1 MSINK
6 KKGFSLIEL
15 LSVISI
21 IGILVLLAA
30 PNFSEHIK
38 NAKTAQVKQEIFVL
52 ENRITEWITLE
63 DHELTEWPSIDSNM
77 IKDIA
82 EDNKLFN
89 KKGKVNEITGDSY
102 FMIDNS
108 FLEKYVKSDLEGDFY
123 VNNEVKVYYSEWR

>member
-1 MSINK
+1 MSINN

-15 LSVISI
+15 LTVISI

-63 DHELTEWPSIDSNM
+63 DHELTEWPSVDSNM

-89 KKGKVNEITGDSY
+89 KKGKVNEVTGDSY

-123 VNNEVKVYYSEWR
+123 VNNEVKVYYSE

>member
-1 MSINK
+1 MSINN

-30 PNFSEHIK
+30 HNFSGHIK

-63 DHELTEWPSIDSNM
+63 DHELTEWPSVDSNM

-89 KKGKVNEITGDSY
+89 KKGKVNEVTGDSY

-108 FLEKYVKSDLEGDFY
+108 FLEEYVKNDLEGDFY
-123 VNNEVKVYYSEWR
+123 VDNEVKVYYSE

>member
-89 KKGKVNEITGDSY
+89 KKGKVNEITGDNY

-123 VNNEVKVYYSEWR
+123 VNNEVKVYYSE

>member
-1 MSINK
+1 MSINN

-30 PNFSEHIK
+30 PNFSGHIK

-63 DHELTEWPSIDSNM
+63 DHELTEWPSADSNM

-89 KKGKVNEITGDSY
+89 KKGRVNEVAGDSY
-102 FMIDNS
+102 FVIDNS

-123 VNNEVKVYYSEWR
+123 VSNEVKVYYSE

>member
-1 MSINK
+1 MSINN

-30 PNFSEHIK
+30 PNFSGHIK
-38 NAKTAQVKQEIFVL
+38 NAKIAQVKQEIFVL

-63 DHELTEWPSIDSNM
+63 DHELTEWPSVDSNM

-123 VNNEVKVYYSEWR
+123 VNNEVKVYYSE

>member
-1 MSINK
+1 MSINH

-30 PNFSEHIK
+30 PNFSGHIK
-38 NAKTAQVKQEIFVL
+38 NTKTAQVKQEIFVL

-63 DHELTEWPSIDSNM
+63 NHELTEWSSIDSNM

-102 FMIDNS
+102 FVIDNS
-108 FLEKYVKSDLEGDFY
+108 FLEEHVKNDLEGDFY
-123 VNNEVKVYYSEWR
+123 VDNEVKVYYSE

>member
-1 MSINK
+1 MSINN

-15 LSVISI
+15 LTVISI

-63 DHELTEWPSIDSNM
+63 DHELTEWPYVDSNM

-89 KKGKVNEITGDSY
+89 KKGKVNEVTGDSY

-123 VNNEVKVYYSEWR
+123 VNNEVKVYYSE

>member
-1 MSINK
+1 MSINN

-15 LSVISI
+15 LTVISI

-38 NAKTAQVKQEIFVL
+38 NAKIAQVKQEIFVL

-63 DHELTEWPSIDSNM
+63 DHELTEWPSVDSNM

-108 FLEKYVKSDLEGDFY
+108 FLEDYVKNDLEGDFY
-123 VNNEVKVYYSEWR
+123 VDNEVKVYYSE